1 MTERR
6 SWLWLITMCAAV
18 AGLTAMAMVA
28 DGADDT
34 DDADDDTPDQAK
46 VAEVKLGEKAP
57 NFTRTDTKGTERS
70 LSTYEGKIVVIEW
83 FSPTCPYVE
92 RCYNTKTMQ
101 NAQARVKQLDK
112 GVVWLAI
119 DSRSGAA
126 ALTDNMWIDRFKLKH
141 PILLD
146 PRAEVARLYKAKT
159 TPHMFV
165 IDTKG
170 VLRYHGALDNNE
182 WGSMTGDDLT
192 NYVVNAVEQI
202 VNEETVSPD
211 FVKPYGCAL
220 QYAP

>member
-28 DGADDT
+28 DGADDA

-46 VAEVKLGEKAP
+46 VTEAKLGEEAP
-57 NFTRTDTKGTERS
+57 NFTLTDTKGTERS

-83 FSPTCPYVE
+83 FSPTCSYVD
-92 RCYNTKTMQ
+92 RCYQTKTMQ

-119 DSRSGAA
+119 DSRRGAT
-126 ALTDNMWIDRFKLKH
+126 ALADNMWIDRYKLKH

-146 PRAEVARLYKAKT
+146 PGAKYARLYKAKT

-220 QYAP
+220 KYMP